1 MNRRQFVRLAGI
13 GLGAASGLA
22 GTASANARVR
32 RQAGARADVVVVGAG
47 VFGAWSAYHLRRKGA
62 SVILVDAYGPGNS
75 RSSSG
80 GETRQIQVDHENPVY
95 IRSGISAY
103 DQWKS
108 LEESCGTRLVLSTGK
123 LALST
128 SEDLIDEAE
137 ALVKRLKPFGVTN
150 VEILRPDELRQR
162 WPQINSD
169 DLAFGV
175 YAGGG
180 PSGSTLMARRACEAV
195 AREFEKLG
203 GELRI
208 ARCRPVFSAAG
219 AMTGVEQQDGETL
232 SAGQYVFACG
242 PWLSNLFPEVLGK
255 RLQVVRRDV
264 LFYGSPPGDERFA
277 YPNFPTWSVMGSGW
291 YGFPDIEHRG
301 FKAAPFPDHNR
312 IDPDTDERLVSPL
325 QVKRGREF
333 LRHRFPA
340 LGDMPI
346 VETRVCQLTNSIDE
360 NFIVDRH
367 PESNDLWL
375 VGGGS
380 GHGFKHGPT
389 VGEFVAENVL
399 GETIDDERATTF
411 RLKPQ
416 VFE

>member
-13 GLGAASGLA
+13 SLGAASGLA
-22 GTASANARVR
+22 GTARANAQR
-32 RQAGARADVVVVGAG
+32 RGRTRATADVVVVGAG
-47 VFGAWSAYHLRRKGA
+47 VFGAWSAFHLRRKGA

-80 GETRQIQVDHENPVY
+80 GETRQIQIDHENPVY

-103 DQWKS
+103 GQWKS
-108 LEESCGTRLVLSTGK
+108 MEESCGTRLVLSTGK
-123 LALST
+123 LAMST

-137 ALVKRLKPFGVTN
+137 ALVKRVQSFGVTN
-150 VEILRPDELRQR
+150 VEILGPDELRQR

-180 PSGSTLMARRACEAV
+180 PSGSTLMARRGVEAV
-195 AREFEKLG
+195 VREFEKLG

-219 AMTGVEQQDGETL
+219 AMTGLEQQDGETL
-232 SAGQYVFACG
+232 SAGQYVLACG
-242 PWLSNLFPEVLGK
+242 PWLPKLFPDLLGK

-264 LFYGSPPGDERFA
+264 LFYGSPPGDARFA
-277 YPNFPTWSVMGSGW
+277 WPNFPTWSVMGAGW

-301 FKAAPFPDHNR
+301 FKAAPYPDYNS
-312 IDPDTDERLVSPL
+312 IDPDTDERLVSPM

-367 PESNDLWL
+367 PEAGGLWL

-389 VGEFVAENVL
+389 VGELVARSVL
-399 GETIDDERATTF
+399 GETVEDELASTF

-416 VFE
+416 EFD